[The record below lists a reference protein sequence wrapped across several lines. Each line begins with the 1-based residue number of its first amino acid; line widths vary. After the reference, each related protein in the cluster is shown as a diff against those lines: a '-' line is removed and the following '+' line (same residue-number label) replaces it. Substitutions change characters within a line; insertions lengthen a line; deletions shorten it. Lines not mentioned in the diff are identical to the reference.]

1 MTKSKLLKQTQ
12 LHPMSLL
19 NQKDKN
25 AKYVNIKHAI
35 KSYTALLLNTYNF
48 QFNLF

>member
-1 MTKSKLLKQTQ
+1 MNKSKLLKQTQ

-25 AKYVNIKHAI
+25 AKYVHMLFIKAC
-35 KSYTALLLNTYNF
+35 TVA
-48 QFNLF
+48 